1 MRVFQKS
8 KIWCVEQYY
17 HFCTILFRCR
27 VFGKFGYGFGLPK
40 NSPFTHQFSVKILEL
55 RQNGFVKLLTERW
68 FHGVCEKISQESGG
82 TEVLNK
88 TEITENS
95 FYIKKTNLIITTSP
109 LPFIACSLPFS
120 FFSLSFVALHRHF
133 YSSMPPG
140 THSR

>member
-1 MRVFQKS
+1 MAVDT
-8 KIWCVEQYY
+8 YY
-17 HFCTILFRCR
+17 QCFTVLFRCR

-88 TEITENS
+88 TEISENS
-95 FYIKKTNLIITTSP
+95 FYIKKINLIITTSP
-109 LPFIACSLPFS
+109 LPFIVLFPPPLPF
-120 FFSLSFVALHRHF
+120 LILG
-133 YSSMPPG
+133 P
-140 THSR
+140 